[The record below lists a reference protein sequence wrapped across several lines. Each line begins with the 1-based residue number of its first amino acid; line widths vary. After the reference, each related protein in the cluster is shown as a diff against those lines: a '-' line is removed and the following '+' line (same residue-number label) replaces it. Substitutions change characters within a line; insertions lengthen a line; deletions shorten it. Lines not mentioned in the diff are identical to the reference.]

1 MFSSRYLVNSVVAF
15 LLVWGTAFGSVLTQ
29 PDTRSLLLAGLVVVV
44 TIAAAYL
51 VVCRAEDLLFG
62 QCRTVRGP
70 TAEEQ
75 RLRGAFRRHSHPDA
89 AGRPRPRAPGPVRGP
104 CCLPFSE
111 RSPLPRLNHFS
122 RGKTGV
128 PLCPNPFCRSERR
141 NAASVI

>member
-15 LLVWGTAFGSVLTQ
+15 LLVWGAAFGSVLTA

-70 TAEEQ
+70 TVEEQ

-89 AGRPRPRAPGPVRGP
+89 AGRPRPRAPG
-104 CCLPFSE
+104 
-111 RSPLPRLNHFS
+111 SPA
-122 RGKTGV
+122 GTV
-128 PLCPNPFCRSERR
+128 P
-141 NAASVI
+141 AAIL